1 MSIDFL
7 EQAGQFLLG
16 AIVGLVAVLLVF
28 AAAMIFVAV
37 INSCSV
43 EPTPPSLPAYCTG
56 VCA

>member
-1 MSIDFL
+1 MIIEL
-7 EQAGQFLLG
+7 LKKIGGLLLG

-28 AAAMIFVAV
+28 VAAMIFVAV